1 MSLRRRFPSIAP
13 LLGTVLLGTAGVA
26 QTNRLAPVDPA
37 LIGFGAAVAVAGD
50 QVLVGRTGQ
59 VPGFPM
65 PASET
70 GAIHVFGRRG
80 AGWAEVAA
88 LKASGATIAD
98 GFGGAIAVA
107 GDLLVAGAPD
117 ANGHAGRVYVYARRQ
132 GQWSEVASVAG
143 QAAGDRFGAALAV
156 TGDLVVVGAPGREN
170 GRGAA
175 YLVRVTGGRPGEP
188 QLFGSGTADGD
199 RMGFSV
205 AIEGNRIAVGAPGE
219 IAFGNGAGAG
229 RPGWVGLYSAAGGTA
244 TESGR
249 LTADSTGA
257 FGGSVAF
264 AGADLVVGAP
274 ITGRGVGAVYHF
286 AGGTGTGHKLVPSDL
301 GPGSLFGLRL
311 AAFGADLLASAPVAT
326 GGVGAVYAF
335 TRGGPLG
342 YTQKQRIAVRPSGL
356 GTMFGAGLAGAGD
369 LAVVGGPMA
378 EFFEGLGWVYGR
390 EGGEWKELGTVADR
404 PASMTAIT
412 GGERKCQP
420 GGGDIEGFSCKE
432 VDLAAFIPTAALG
445 AKRGIMINDLW
456 GWTDPETNREYAL
469 VGKMDGTVF
478 VDVTDP
484 TNPRVLGELPLHQGA
499 QVNLWRDIK
508 TYKNHAFIVSDGA
521 GPHGMQIFDLTQLR
535 TVANPPVTFKETAH
549 YDKMA
554 SAHNIVIDEATGFA
568 YTVGNSAGGET
579 CGGALHIIDV
589 RDPKNPVFA
598 GCHSD
603 PATGN
608 ARTGYTHDAQCV
620 VYHGPDQ
627 RYAGREVCFN
637 ASETAV
643 GIADVTD
650 KKAPKPIAVA
660 AYPNTSYAHQGW
672 LTDDHKY
679 FFLDDEGDEIAGTAA
694 KTRTMIWDVT
704 KLDEPVLVKEFLG
717 TTAASDHNLYIKGNY
732 VFQSNY
738 VAGLRILD
746 ISDPTNPRE
755 TGYFDTVPFGENVP
769 GFAGSWS
776 NYPYFKSGTILVT
789 SMREGLFIL
798 KHRPERPVP

>member
-1 MSLRRRFPSIAP
+1 
-13 LLGTVLLGTAGVA
+13 
-26 QTNRLAPVDPA
+26 
-37 LIGFGAAVAVAGD
+37 
-50 QVLVGRTGQ
+50 
-59 VPGFPM
+59 
-65 PASET
+65 
-70 GAIHVFGRRG
+70 
-80 AGWAEVAA
+80 
-88 LKASGATIAD
+88 
-98 GFGGAIAVA
+98 
-107 GDLLVAGAPD
+107 
-117 ANGHAGRVYVYARRQ
+117 
-132 GQWSEVASVAG
+132 
-143 QAAGDRFGAALAV
+143 
-156 TGDLVVVGAPGREN
+156 
-170 GRGAA
+170 
-175 YLVRVTGGRPGEP
+175 
-188 QLFGSGTADGD
+188 
-199 RMGFSV
+199 
-205 AIEGNRIAVGAPGE
+205 
-219 IAFGNGAGAG
+219 
-229 RPGWVGLYSAAGGTA
+229 
-244 TESGR
+244 
-249 LTADSTGA
+249 
-257 FGGSVAF
+257 
-264 AGADLVVGAP
+264 
-274 ITGRGVGAVYHF
+274 
-286 AGGTGTGHKLVPSDL
+286 
-301 GPGSLFGLRL
+301 
-311 AAFGADLLASAPVAT
+311 
-326 GGVGAVYAF
+326 
-335 TRGGPLG
+335 
-342 YTQKQRIAVRPSGL
+342 
-356 GTMFGAGLAGAGD
+356 MFGAGLAGAGD

-390 EGGEWKELGTVADR
+390 EGGEWKEQGTVADR

-508 TYKNHAFIVSDGA
+508 TYQNHAFIVSDGA

-535 TVANPPVTFKETAH
+535 NVANPPVTFKETAH

-554 SAHNIVIDEATGFA
+554 SAHNIVIDEASGFA

-579 CGGALHIIDV
+579 CGGALHIIDI

-598 GCHSD
+598 GCHAD

-627 RYAGREVCFN
+627 RYAGKEVCFN

-776 NYPYFKSGTILVT
+776 NSPYFKSGTILVT